1 MYMEN
6 LLKYLVGKVSKSI
19 VQSLKSIKL
28 ADTIGEKT
36 AYMIINILI
45 RNQD

>member
-1 MYMEN
+1 MYMED
-6 LLKYLVGKVSKSI
+6 LLVGEVSKSI

-28 ADTIGEKT
+28 ADTIGVKT
-36 AYMIINILI
+36 AYVIINILI